1 MVWSGSFC
9 WSDSGGG
16 RGQDASSLGFSMN
29 GINFDQLKGIFWLF
43 ENIKNDMI
51 KKTILAPSVLYDDK
65 HTLSKAYVDL
75 EMGHEDGGVLDDG
88 SHGDQITPNMLF
100 K

>member
-1 MVWSGSFC
+1 MAIT
-9 WSDSGGG
+9 
-16 RGQDASSLGFSMN
+16 R
-29 GINFDQLKGIFWLF
+29 
-43 ENIKNDMI
+43 KNDAFVAKMVNTRLTKVFMTIFAPDERLPTSATLDRI
-51 KKTILAPSVLYDDK
+51 KRTILAPSVLYDK
-65 HTLSKAYVDL
+65 HILSKACVDL

>member
-29 GINFDQLKGIFWLF
+29 GINFDQLEGIFCLF
-43 ENIKNDMI
+43 ENIKNDLI
-51 KKTILAPSVLYDDK
+51 KKTILAPSVLYDK
-65 HTLSKAYVDL
+65 YIVQSMQTEKWVY
-75 EMGHEDGGVLDDG
+75 EDGGVLDDG

>member
-1 MVWSGSFC
+1 
-9 WSDSGGG
+9 
-16 RGQDASSLGFSMN
+16 
-29 GINFDQLKGIFWLF
+29 
-43 ENIKNDMI
+43 MI

>member
-1 MVWSGSFC
+1 M
-9 WSDSGGG
+9 
-16 RGQDASSLGFSMN
+16 
-29 GINFDQLKGIFWLF
+29 F
-43 ENIKNDMI
+43 ENIKYDMI
-51 KKTILAPSVLYDDK
+51 KRTILAPSVLYDK
-65 HTLSKAYVDL
+65 HVLSKAYVDL

>member
-29 GINFDQLKGIFWLF
+29 GINFDQLEGIFWLF

-51 KKTILAPSVLYDDK
+51 KKTILAASIFYDK
-65 HTLSKAYVDL
+65 HILFKAYVDL
-75 EMGHEDGGVLDDG
+75 EMGHEDGGVLHDG
-88 SHGDQITPNMLF
+88 SHGDQISPNMLF

>member
-29 GINFDQLKGIFWLF
+29 GINFDQLEGIFWLF

-51 KKTILAPSVLYDDK
+51 KKTILVPSVLYDK
-65 HTLSKAYVDL
+65 YILSKAYVDL

>member
-29 GINFDQLKGIFWLF
+29 GINFDQLEGIFWLF
-43 ENIKNDMI
+43 ENIKYDMI
-51 KKTILAPSVLYDDK
+51 KRTILAPSVLYDK
-65 HTLSKAYVDL
+65 HVLSKAYVDL